1 MRWKVSR
8 VMLAWLLG
16 AAPLAVLAE
25 EQRLELDA
33 VNVIGS
39 RELPQV
45 VHILSWQ
52 STRPVEGINTLAPA
66 SQNLLQPLDRK
77 VLLRELR
84 VFDQLQQPAKGLA
97 TP

>member
-8 VMLAWLLG
+8 VMLVWLLG
-16 AAPLAVLAE
+16 AAPMTVLAD
-25 EQRLELDA
+25 EQRLELEA

-52 STRPVEGINTLAPA
+52 STRPAEGINTLVPP
-66 SQNLLQPLDRK
+66 SQDLLQPIDRK

-84 VFDQLQQPAKGLA
+84 VLEQLRQPIAGQEA
-97 TP
+97 R